1 MAIALGVHV
10 GAEEVSASLV
20 EADLPELGPIST
32 RTVSVAAV
40 PGGVGDAVTT
50 MLGIMRVQAAQNDL
64 LISGSGVVCDS
75 IALCAIVR
83 AALAAHQV
91 RDVGVVDAGDPRLD
105 ADYSLGVAAALIG
118 IAAAPAEWTG
128 DPGAVSTAMSDE
140 GSSGSDSDATG
151 TPRSARLTM
160 IGLGV
165 AVLAAL
171 SGATV
176 WALSAS
182 GPTQN
187 SVVDTADVAEMPSSG
202 NDATS
207 SSVAVVADSAVPPP
221 ESSTVPPRRAGSF
234 EAPVYGPVQVGTWSE
249 TLPVGPVPT
258 SAAEV
263 SSGGGNSGAV
273 DSGGDRPGAV
283 TGGGGNAGGD
293 NAGGGD
299 SGGGNAGGGDSG
311 GGASGGG
318 NPGGGDSGGGN
329 PGGGDS
335 GGGDS
340 GGGVTPPVDPDPD
353 PEPEPE
359 PEVPPTDPSDP
370 TTEVPE
376 VTEPDTDPE
385 PSADPVE

>member
-1 MAIALGVHV
+1 
-10 GAEEVSASLV
+10 
-20 EADLPELGPIST
+20 DLPELGPIST
-32 RTVSVAAV
+32 RTVSVSAV

-75 IALCAIVR
+75 IALCGIVR
-83 AALAAHQV
+83 AALAAHHV

-105 ADYSLGVAAALIG
+105 GDYSLDIAAALIG
-118 IAAAPAEWTG
+118 TAVAPIEWTG
-128 DPGAVSTAMSDE
+128 EPVAVPAEAVDE
-140 GSSGSDSDATG
+140 DWSGSDGDVAD

-176 WALSAS
+176 WALSAA

-187 SVVDTADVAEMPSSG
+187 PVVDTADVAEMPSG
-202 NDATS
+202 GDGEAAS

-221 ESSTVPPRRAGSF
+221 GPSAVPPVEAGLF
-234 EAPVYGPVQVGTWSE
+234 EAPVYGPVPVGTWSE
-249 TLPVGPVPT
+249 AVPVGPVPT
-258 SAAEV
+258 TFGEV

-273 DSGGDRPGAV
+273 ESGGGRPGVV
-283 TGGGGNAGGD
+283 TGGGGNAGSGD
-293 NAGGGD
+293 SDGDAGGGN
-299 SGGGNAGGGDSG
+299 S
-311 GGASGGG
+311 
-318 NPGGGDSGGGN
+318 
-329 PGGGDS
+329 GGGDS

-340 GGGVTPPVDPDPD
+340 GGEETPTVDPA

-359 PEVPPTDPSDP
+359 PEVPSTDPSEP

-376 VTEPDTDPE
+376 TTEPTTDAE

>member
-10 GAEEVSASLV
+10 GVEEVSASLV
-20 EADLPELGPIST
+20 EDDLPELGPIST
-32 RTVSVAAV
+32 RTVSVSAV

-75 IALCAIVR
+75 IALCGIVR
-83 AALAAHQV
+83 AALAAHHV

-105 ADYSLGVAAALIG
+105 ADYSLDIAAALIG
-118 IAAAPAEWTG
+118 TAAAPIEWTG
-128 DPGAVSTAMSDE
+128 EPVAVPAEAVDE
-140 GSSGSDSDATG
+140 DWSGSDSDVAG

-176 WALSAS
+176 WALSAA

-187 SVVDTADVAEMPSSG
+187 PVVDTADVAEMPSG
-202 NDATS
+202 GDGEAAS

-221 ESSTVPPRRAGSF
+221 GPSAVPPVEAGLF
-234 EAPVYGPVQVGTWSE
+234 EAPVYGPVPVGTWSE
-249 TLPVGPVPT
+249 AVPVGPVPAT
-258 SAAEV
+258 FGEA

-273 DSGGDRPGAV
+273 ESGGGRPGAV
-283 TGGGGNAGGD
+283 TGGGGNAGSGD
-293 NAGGGD
+293 SAGDAGGGN
-299 SGGGNAGGGDSG
+299 S
-311 GGASGGG
+311 
-318 NPGGGDSGGGN
+318 
-329 PGGGDS
+329 GGGDS

-340 GGGVTPPVDPDPD
+340 GGGDSGGEETPTVDPA

-359 PEVPPTDPSDP
+359 PEVPSTDPSEP

-376 VTEPDTDPE
+376 TTEPTTDAE
-385 PSADPVE
+385 PPADPVE

>member
-10 GAEEVSASLV
+10 GVEEVSASLV

-32 RTVSVAAV
+32 RTVSVSSV

-75 IALCAIVR
+75 IALCGTVR
-83 AALAAHQV
+83 AALAAHDV
-91 RDVGVVDAGDPRLD
+91 RDVGVVDAGDPRLNS
-105 ADYSLGVAAALIG
+105 AVPLGIAAALIG
-118 IAAAPAEWTG
+118 AKAALAEPVSVSAATG
-128 DPGAVSTAMSDE
+128 DE
-140 GSSGSDSDATG
+140 GRSGSAGDGTG

-176 WALSAS
+176 WALAAAD
-182 GPTQN
+182 PTQN
-187 SVVDTADVAEMPSSG
+187 PVVDTAEMPSSEDG
-202 NDATS
+202 GAVST
-207 SSVAVVADSAVPPP
+207 SVAVIADSAVPPTAP
-221 ESSTVPPRRAGSF
+221 SAVPPVEAGLF
-234 EAPVYGPVQVGTWSE
+234 DAPVYGPISIVDWSDAV
-249 TLPVGPVPT
+249 LGGSVPT
-258 SAAEV
+258 PNGEV
-263 SSGGGNSGAV
+263 SSGGGNSRAV
-273 DSGGDRPGAV
+273 DSDGGRPGVV
-283 TGGGGNAGGD
+283 TGGGGNAGS
-293 NAGGGD
+293 GD
-299 SGGGNAGGGDSG
+299 SDGATG

-318 NPGGGDSGGGN
+318 HSGGGHPGGGNSGGG
-329 PGGGDS
+329 GGGS
-335 GGGDS
+335 GGGE
-340 GGGVTPPVDPDPD
+340 TPTVD

-359 PEVPPTDPSDP
+359 PEVPPTEPSEP

-376 VTEPDTDPE
+376 TTEPTTDAA